1 MADILLLLKFI
12 ILLNENHFQQIQVVI
27 KLLFSYLVLSRKG
40 DTQGRGR
47 DTEIIRKTERTSGR
61 QKKKQAVFG
70 VKLLLCIYYVPGS
83 IFGATLRDPAAHTF
97 LRGKPILQGRHHEH
111 QHHLQQHT
119 GPRALM
125 EVGQPKKTQKVCCTS
140 EMPKTKQSA
149 NTCYSQVLLAGCTPF
164 PPALPREGGS
174 LWHGL
179 HLQLPVLLS
188 VNWC

>member
-125 EVGQPKKTQKVCCTS
+125 EVGQPKKNLKSLLHIRDAQDQAECKHLLFPGASCRVHTIPTS
-140 EMPKTKQSA
+140 PPQGRG
-149 NTCYSQVLLAGCTPF
+149 QPLAWAAS
-164 PPALPREGGS
+164 PAASPAQR
-174 LWHGL
+174 
-179 HLQLPVLLS
+179 
-188 VNWC
+188 